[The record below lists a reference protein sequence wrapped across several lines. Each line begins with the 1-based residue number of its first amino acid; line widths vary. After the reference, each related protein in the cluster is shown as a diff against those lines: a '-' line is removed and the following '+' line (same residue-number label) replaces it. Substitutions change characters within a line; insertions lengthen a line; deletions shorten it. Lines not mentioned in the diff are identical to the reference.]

1 MILNETP
8 VRTSKNFL
16 INNVELKDLKV
27 KNKFKNFKNIN
38 IIGQDKFVSSDA
50 SKDFNL
56 TYGLNKE
63 LENEVKQY
71 SNVNLKIT
79 NTTKQ
84 KDATIIEFKLDEEN
98 NELIDNLEI
107 ISEENSNATVIIKYY
122 QEDDNLYYHNG
133 IIRCFAKEYSTLNVI
148 ILNLLNTKSRNLSC
162 IQNEFENNSKINIIT
177 VDFGGIESLTNLYSN
192 QVGTESESNIKTI
205 YLGKENQKFDLNY
218 IVELR
223 GENCKVDIDV
233 QGALKDSSKK
243 NFKGTIDFKKG
254 CKKSIGNEAE
264 NCMLLSDTARSIAL
278 PMLLCSEEDVE
289 GNHSSSAGKIADNE
303 LYYVMTRGITELD
316 AKKLMVRARF
326 NNILE
331 SIKNQKIKEDLI
343 KEIDERLN

>member
-16 INNVELKDLKV
+16 INNVELNDLKL

-38 IIGQDKFVSSDA
+38 IIGQDKFVASNA

-56 TYGLNKE
+56 TYGLNNE

-107 ISEENSNATVIIKYY
+107 ISEDNTNATVIIKYY
-122 QEDDNLYYHNG
+122 QEEDIICYHNG
-133 IIRCFAKEYSTLNVI
+133 ILRCLAKENSTLNVI
-148 ILNLLNTKSRNLSC
+148 VLNILNTKSKNLLC

-177 VDFGGIESLTNLYSN
+177 VDFGGKESITNLYSN
-192 QVGTESESNIKTI
+192 QVGNESECNIKTI
-205 YLGKENQKFDLNY
+205 YLGKENQKYDLNY
-218 IVELR
+218 IAELR
-223 GENCKVDIDV
+223 GNNCKVDIDV
-233 QGALKDSSKK
+233 QGALKDTSKK